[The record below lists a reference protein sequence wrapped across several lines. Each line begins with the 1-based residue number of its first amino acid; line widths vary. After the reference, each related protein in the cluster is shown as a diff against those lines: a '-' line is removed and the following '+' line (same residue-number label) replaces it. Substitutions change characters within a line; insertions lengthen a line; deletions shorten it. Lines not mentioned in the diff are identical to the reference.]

1 MTPWRWVREKGTWA
15 SAKANYKGAKPNVD
29 PLVRH
34 LGTLLEGD
42 AGFLLDICR
51 RAGIHRQTLRRWLAG
66 ERTPNLADFL
76 AVLQVTGH
84 TLTIERLPHDNQ

>member
-1 MTPWRWVREKGTWA
+1 MTPWKWVQEKGTWA

-42 AGFLLDICR
+42 AGFL
-51 RAGIHRQTLRRWLAG
+51 T
-66 ERTPNLADFL
+66 
-76 AVLQVTGH
+76 VTIPLGGAPAH
-84 TLTIERLPHDNQ
+84 